1 MHAGL
6 RIVDADG
13 HYAEPADV
21 FDGRLDPQHLE
32 LAPRV
37 LRMENGRQ
45 GMSFLG
51 NPPAVGMFGSGDA
64 IVPGGIQ
71 NPEFRDWDD
80 GAPGA
85 FDPFARL
92 KDMDAEGVDA
102 AVLFPTLGLFAPLVP
117 DAEAEREYCRVLN
130 DFYAE
135 YCAADPAR
143 LHAVAMLPLKDVDAA
158 IAETQRAAERGF
170 AAVCLRPNPDPHT
183 KHTVA
188 DSRYEPL
195 WSAVEETG
203 LAACFHEGV
212 NPILPFAGVERCTT
226 MFDWHVVS
234 HPFEQM
240 LAMMTVIRAGVPE
253 RHPGLRLGFMESNC
267 GWLPYWLDRMDG
279 NWKALSRMVPEIKL
293 LPSEYFARQCFIT
306 CEADEE
312 MIPVVADAVNPECMV
327 WASDYPHY
335 DAEWP
340 GAVDE
345 MTSRGDLTPVLKRA
359 VLADNA
365 DRWFRLA

>member
-1 MHAGL
+1 
-6 RIVDADG
+6 
-13 HYAEPADV
+13 
-21 FDGRLDPQHLE
+21 
-32 LAPRV
+32 
-37 LRMENGRQ
+37 
-45 GMSFLG
+45 
-51 NPPAVGMFGSGDA
+51 
-64 IVPGGIQ
+64 
-71 NPEFRDWDD
+71 
-80 GAPGA
+80 
-85 FDPFARL
+85 
-92 KDMDAEGVDA
+92 
-102 AVLFPTLGLFAPLVP
+102 
-117 DAEAEREYCRVLN
+117 
-130 DFYAE
+130 
-135 YCAADPAR
+135 
-143 LHAVAMLPLKDVDAA
+143 
-158 IAETQRAAERGF
+158 
-170 AAVCLRPNPDPHT
+170 
-183 KHTVA
+183 
-188 DSRYEPL
+188 
-195 WSAVEETG
+195 
-203 LAACFHEGV
+203 
-212 NPILPFAGVERCTT
+212 

-253 RHPGLRLGFMESNC
+253 RHPNLRLGFMESNC

-345 MTSRGDLTPVLKRA
+345 MTSRNDLPPVLKRA

-365 DRWFRLA
+365 DRWFRLSLPLGH